1 MLNKPI
7 METNEKKIKEFA
19 ERIVDAVINLSL
31 GKEPKLFSNSVFKSI
46 SKHPNFIR
54 IKNLIIE
61 HLQFFDG
68 IIETTDEWKRVNDF
82 RFKLIELYENKP
94 I

>member
-1 MLNKPI
+1 

-19 ERIVDAVINLSL
+19 EKIVEAVICLSL
-31 GKEPKLFSNSVFKSI
+31 GKEPKLFSNSVLKSM
-46 SKHPNFIR
+46 SKHPNFMR

-68 IIETTDEWKRVNDF
+68 KLESADDWKRLNDF
-82 RFKLIELYENKP
+82 RFRLIELYENKQL
-94 I
+94 

>member
-1 MLNKPI
+1 
-7 METNEKKIKEFA
+7 METNEKKIKELA
-19 ERIVDAVINLSL
+19 ENIVEAVVNLSL
-31 GKEPKLFSNSVFKSI
+31 GKEPKLLSNSVFKSMP
-46 SKHPNFIR
+46 KHPNFIR

-61 HLQFFDG
+61 HLQLFDG
-68 IIETTDEWKRVNDF
+68 KLETADDWKRLNDF